1 MGLIVCV
8 DCRGEISSRAW
19 CCPRCG
25 CQLKPGTVP
34 PEDLARRKIDL
45 YQRVLQLIA
54 PGPHHRDMHAFE
66 ATIDGLKIELELL
79 APHEI
84 RRSGGWLLDALLN
97 VGIEE
102 SLQVESPFPL
112 ERPEGMK
119 PTFFD
124 LAREMRKDLGIE

>member
-54 PGPHHRDMHAFE
+54 PGPNSRTLDSVE
-66 ATIDGLKIELELL
+66 STIEGLKLELELL
-79 APHEI
+79 APPNI
-84 RRSGGWLLDALLN
+84 RKSGRWLMEHLLN
-97 VGIEE
+97 IHIEVD
-102 SLQVESPFPL
+102 LKVDSPFPIDP
-112 ERPEGMK
+112 PENMK
-119 PTFFD
+119 PTWYD
-124 LAREMRKDLGIE
+124 LAREMRRDLGIE